1 MQSIHQV
8 GCREHLRKRYGHE
21 LADKLMSWWY
31 HWNID
36 EPLAPDEVIFF
47 YILGE
52 REVARW

>member
-8 GCREHLRKRYGHE
+8 SCRELLRKRYGHE

-52 REVARW
+52 REVER